1 MLDNKGR
8 LFGKVSIVDILVIV
22 ILVVAVIGGF
32 SAYQKI
38 SNKTVLTENKGLIQN
53 QALDMLEVN
62 MRLGEVRQMTFDAL
76 SVGDE
81 VFSKDTGKL
90 LGTIQSIAQ
99 EPATRVIYDLK
110 GKAQEV
116 TVPDRMD
123 VIITVHIPGNR
134 LENGYYTADNIHLVY
149 DSAMEIKTPAIQT
162 TPKIETI
169 TLIEDK

>member
-1 MLDNKGR
+1 MLDNRGR
-8 LFGKVSIVDILVIV
+8 LFGKISIVDILVVV
-22 ILVVAVIGGF
+22 ILIAAVLGGF

-38 SNKTVLTENKGLIQN
+38 SNKTVLTENKGLMQN
-53 QALDMLEVN
+53 TALDMLEVN
-62 MRLGEVRQMTFDAL
+62 MRLDEVRQMTYDAI
-76 SVGDE
+76 SIDDE

-90 LGTIQSIAQ
+90 LGTVKAITQ

-123 VIITVHIPGNR
+123 VILTVHIPGNR

-149 DSAMEIKTPAIQT
+149 DSALEIKTPTIQT